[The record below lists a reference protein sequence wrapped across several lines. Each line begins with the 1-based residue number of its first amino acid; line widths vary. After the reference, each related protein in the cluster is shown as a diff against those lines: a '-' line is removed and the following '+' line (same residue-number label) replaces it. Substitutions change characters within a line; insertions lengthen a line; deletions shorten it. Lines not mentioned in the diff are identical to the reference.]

1 MILNDIELDFGADH
15 EKTENLEEH
24 VTSKYSPWHLD
35 YSWSKEAKKLRE
47 LAVKSPWLIDDNFI
61 LSFFKTLRICDKNV
75 SKTLLAAIMKPS
87 VIFFFGGKREMATLL
102 QLNPMLYHF
111 VT

>member
-1 MILNDIELDFGADH
+1 MHTLQFCVKYFLNQRKENGCLFLICVNLILNDIELDFGADH

-75 SKTLLAAIMKPS
+75 SKTLLAAIM
-87 VIFFFGGKREMATLL
+87 
-102 QLNPMLYHF
+102 
-111 VT
+111 

>member
-75 SKTLLAAIMKPS
+75 SKTLLAAIMYGP
-87 VIFFFGGKREMATLL
+87 L
-102 QLNPMLYHF
+102 
-111 VT
+111 